1 MPVSKAL
8 VPDYTLDEDEPVVEH
23 SILEESAEAD
33 ETLSESD
40 LDIEAALSTID
51 TSAVDIELASIE
63 TDQVSQDLAS
73 ELDDENWDETEN
85 YQQFEQTLNSIPPVF
100 FESAAVDTESFFEDL
115 ESSDE
120 SIEIS
125 ADEIE
130 NASADAESLHA
141 SSEISEKT
149 SLSES
154 EASTQF
160 DASVAHDPEN
170 AQDTSEELSVFDT
183 LSNPVIIDADDNSD
197 LSPEIEAAS
206 REDFASELDSNSEI
220 NSDSN
225 PEDTQLADQTHQE
238 LRRAFSENIS
248 FAGHLV
254 DSVSTNDFVDQSTEL
269 ADKNS
274 SINNAVSD
282 ESELDCSL
290 DLGERIFEDESVS
303 GKSADAYIVEIGDI
317 SETVTTAETK
327 DVVNSSEATVESA
340 PAVSTNSELVP
351 DEVESGLV
359 SDTAEKK
366 ETVENSSD
374 DEKSSDLSPLDI
386 TSKVLVRE
394 VPEDTIGVNS
404 NTVVSEPE
412 KKQGFVKR
420 WANRVVS
427 WIKRFV
433 GF

>member
-8 VPDYTLDEDEPVVEH
+8 VPDYTLDEDEPVVER

-115 ESSDE
+115 ESSEE

-141 SSEISEKT
+141 SSEVSEKT

-206 REDFASELDSNSEI
+206 REDFASELDSNS
-220 NSDSN
+220 DSN
-225 PEDTQLADQTHQE
+225 SEDTQLADQTHQE

-254 DSVSTNDFVDQSTEL
+254 DSVSTNDFVDQSTEV

-274 SINNAVSD
+274 STNNAVPD

-290 DLGERIFEDESVS
+290 DLGERNSEDESVS
-303 GKSADAYIVEIGDI
+303 RKSADTYIVEIGDI
-317 SETVTTAETK
+317 SETVTPTENK
-327 DVVNSSEATVESA
+327 DAVNSSEATVESA

-394 VPEDTIGVNS
+394 VPDDTIAVDSNS
-404 NTVVSEPE
+404 VVSEPE

>member
-115 ESSDE
+115 ESSEE

-141 SSEISEKT
+141 SSEVSEKT

-206 REDFASELDSNSEI
+206 REDFASELDSNS
-220 NSDSN
+220 DSN

-254 DSVSTNDFVDQSTEL
+254 DSVSTNDFVDQSTEVV
-269 ADKNS
+269 DKNS
-274 SINNAVSD
+274 STNNAVSD

-290 DLGERIFEDESVS
+290 DLGERISEDESVS
-303 GKSADAYIVEIGDI
+303 GKSADAYIVEIGNI
-317 SETVTTAETK
+317 SETVTTTENK

-340 PAVSTNSELVP
+340 QAVSTNSELVP

-394 VPEDTIGVNS
+394 VPEDTIGVDS